1 MIIAKSHRLF
11 PSRNYIYLISRV
23 VFRTVRVLHGIIL
36 HREKRE
42 GREASWKKQSCRIG
56 EQRREESIVAKVAS
70 RFLNS
75 YLTPT
80 LFLVR
85 GGGGGGGRNEEDR
98 FE

>member
-1 MIIAKSHRLF
+1 MIIAKSQIDP
-11 PSRNYIYLISRV
+11 PSLS
-23 VFRTVRVLHGIIL
+23 RTVLHRIIL
-36 HREKRE
+36 HGEKKKRE
-42 GREASWKKQSCRIG
+42 GVSWKKQSCRIG

-80 LFLVR
+80 LFLRPWRER
-85 GGGGGGGRNEEDR
+85 GRGKERRRGS

>member
-1 MIIAKSHRLF
+1 MIIAKSQIDP
-11 PSRNYIYLISRV
+11 PSLSC
-23 VFRTVRVLHGIIL
+23 FTVLHRIIL
-36 HREKRE
+36 HGEKRE
-42 GREASWKKQSCRIG
+42 RGGGEEGSWKKQSCRIG

-80 LFLVR
+80 LFLRPWRER
-85 GGGGGGGRNEEDR
+85 GRGKERRRGS